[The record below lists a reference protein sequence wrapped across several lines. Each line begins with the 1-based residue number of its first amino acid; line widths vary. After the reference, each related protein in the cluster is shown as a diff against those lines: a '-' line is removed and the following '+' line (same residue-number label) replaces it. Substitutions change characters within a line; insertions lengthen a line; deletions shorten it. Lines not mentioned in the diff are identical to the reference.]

1 MQIVINLLS
10 NAVKYTKQ
18 GFVMIET
25 SLDPVKPDAIRIA
38 VEDSGVGMS
47 PDQVAKLFQPY
58 TKILG
63 NRSMNKEG
71 VGLGLA
77 VSRNIARA
85 LGGDISVESELNR
98 GSRFTLQLPC

>member
-47 PDQVAKLFQPY
+47 PD
-58 TKILG
+58 
-63 NRSMNKEG
+63 
-71 VGLGLA
+71 
-77 VSRNIARA
+77 
-85 LGGDISVESELNR
+85 
-98 GSRFTLQLPC
+98 